1 MTIFYTHPDIKTA
14 PPYRVV
20 LTDTDAEFNQ
30 VMIEKDIV
38 LALGVYAERS
48 FPTAT
53 RVEVYAK
60 RGDIDTDLNEIA
72 TIRNDYLF
80 INAWTPEKSR
90 EEAIVAFYRASTKDD
105 QKAYFNGGE

>member
-20 LTDTDAEFNQ
+20 LTDTDVEFDQ

-60 RGDIDTDLNEIA
+60 RGGFIGGYHNEE
-72 TIRNDYLF
+72 DYVF
-80 INAWTPEKSR
+80 EDAWTPEKSR
-90 EEAIVAFYRASTKDD
+90 EEAIVSFYRASTEQD
-105 QKAYFNGGE
+105 QKSYFNEKVE